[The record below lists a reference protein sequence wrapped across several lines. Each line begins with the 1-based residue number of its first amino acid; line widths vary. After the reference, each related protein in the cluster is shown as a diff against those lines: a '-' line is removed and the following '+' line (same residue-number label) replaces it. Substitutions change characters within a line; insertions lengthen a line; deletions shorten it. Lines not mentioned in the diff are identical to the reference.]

1 MAAPYVTKF
10 GHSTLTRDGP
20 CDNFSIENKRI
31 IYAIKIRVFQARK
44 KNYFFQT
51 LLRRYGE
58 LKAIF

>member
-44 KNYFFQT
+44 RTISFKPC
-51 LLRRYGE
+51 
-58 LKAIF
+58 